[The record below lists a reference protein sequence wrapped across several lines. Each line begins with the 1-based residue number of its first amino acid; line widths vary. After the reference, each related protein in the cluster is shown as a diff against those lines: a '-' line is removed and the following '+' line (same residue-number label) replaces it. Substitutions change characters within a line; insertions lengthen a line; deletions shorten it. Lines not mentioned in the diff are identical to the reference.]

1 MIHSFFLRAC
11 LFAVMVIGLALGVG
25 AAHATPAQEA
35 ELEKLDKIEAEL
47 TLQREWADY
56 RWKKA
61 SSECYQKYL
70 VNRCLSQTRAQYRK
84 EIDPIRAQEVELNTA
99 QRELRRLLKDERDA
113 KRIADKAD
121 PTKEAERAQN
131 KRAFE
136 QKQVDAAK
144 RAEDLEERRKDAPR
158 RAQENKAGTQLQ

>member
-1 MIHSFFLRAC
+1 MIRFSSFRTC
-11 LFAVMVIGLALGVG
+11 LSAVIAFGLALGMGV
-25 AAHATPAQEA
+25 AQATPAQEA

-61 SSECYQKYL
+61 SSECYEKYL

-99 QRELRRLLKDERDA
+99 QRELRTLLKDERDA

-121 PTKEAERAQN
+121 PAKAVERAQN
-131 KRAFE
+131 KRTYD
-136 QKQVDAAK
+136 QKQEDAAK
-144 RAEDLEERRKDAPR
+144 RAADLEERRKDAPR

>member
-1 MIHSFFLRAC
+1 MIRSFSLPAFLSA
-11 LFAVMVIGLALGVG
+11 AMAIGLALGVG

-61 SSECYQKYL
+61 SAECYEKYL

-113 KRIADKAD
+113 KRKAEKAD
-121 PTKEAERAQN
+121 PAKAAERAEN
-131 KRAFE
+131 VRTFE
-136 QKQVDAAK
+136 EKQRDAAK

>member
-1 MIHSFFLRAC
+1 
-11 LFAVMVIGLALGVG
+11 MVIGLALGVG

>member
-1 MIHSFFLRAC
+1 MNRPLSYSAF
-11 LFAVMVIGLALGVG
+11 LFAAIAFSLALEMGS
-25 AAHATPAQEA
+25 AQATPAQEA
-35 ELEKLDKIEAEL
+35 ELEKLDLIEAEL

-61 SSECYQKYL
+61 SSECYEKYL

-84 EIDPIRAQEVELNTA
+84 EIDPIRAQEVELNAA

-113 KRIADKAD
+113 KRKAEKAD
-121 PTKEAERAQN
+121 SAKAAERAEN
-131 KRAFE
+131 VRTFE
-136 QKQVDAAK
+136 EKQQDAAK
-144 RAEDLEERRKDAPR
+144 RAADLEERRKDAPR

>member
-1 MIHSFFLRAC
+1 MA
-11 LFAVMVIGLALGVG
+11 IGLALGVST
-25 AAHATPAQEA
+25 AQATPAQEA

-99 QRELRRLLKDERDA
+99 QRELRKLLKDERDA

-121 PTKEAERAQN
+121 PTKAAERAQN

>member
-1 MIHSFFLRAC
+1 LIRPFSFSAF
-11 LFAVMVIGLALGVG
+11 LFAAIAFSFALGMG
-25 AAHATPAQEA
+25 AAQATPAQEA
-35 ELEKLDKIEAEL
+35 ELEKLDLIEAEL

-70 VNRCLSQTRAQYRK
+70 VNRCLSQARAQYRK

-99 QRELRRLLKDERDA
+99 QRELRTLLKDERDA
-113 KRIADKAD
+113 KRKAEKSD
-121 PTKEAERAQN
+121 PAKAAERAEN
-131 KRAFE
+131 IRAFE
-136 QKQVDAAK
+136 EKQRDAAR

-158 RAQENKAGTQLQ
+158 RAKENKAGTQLQ

>member
-1 MIHSFFLRAC
+1 MIRPSSLRTC
-11 LFAVMVIGLALGVG
+11 LSAAIAFGLALGMGV
-25 AAHATPAQEA
+25 AQATPAQEA
-35 ELEKLDKIEAEL
+35 ELEKLDKIEVEL

-84 EIDPIRAQEVELNTA
+84 EIDPIRAQEVEINAA
-99 QRELRRLLKDERDA
+99 QRELRKLLKDERDA

-121 PTKEAERAQN
+121 PAKAAERTQN

-136 QKQVDAAK
+136 EKQQDAAK
-144 RAEDLEERRKDAPR
+144 RAADLEERRKDAPR

>member
-1 MIHSFFLRAC
+1 MIHFFFLRTC
-11 LFAVMVIGLALGVG
+11 LSAALAISLVLGVG

-61 SSECYQKYL
+61 SAECYQKYL

-113 KRIADKAD
+113 KRKAEKAD
-121 PTKEAERAQN
+121 PAKAAERAEN
-131 KRAFE
+131 VRTFE
-136 QKQVDAAK
+136 EKQRDAAK

>member
-1 MIHSFFLRAC
+1 LIRPISFSTLLSLAIAF
-11 LFAVMVIGLALGVG
+11 GLALGMG
-25 AAHATPAQEA
+25 AVQATPAQEA

-61 SSECYQKYL
+61 SAECYQKYL
-70 VNRCLSQTRAQYRK
+70 VNRCLGQTRAQYRK

-99 QRELRRLLKDERDA
+99 QRELRKLIKDERDA
-113 KRIADKAD
+113 KRKAEKAD
-121 PTKEAERAQN
+121 PAKAAERAEN
-131 KRAFE
+131 VRAFE
-136 QKQVDAAK
+136 QKQRDAAK

>member
-1 MIHSFFLRAC
+1 LIRSRSLCAFIS
-11 LFAVMVIGLALGVG
+11 AVIALGLSIG
-25 AAHATPAQEA
+25 ADIAQATPAQEA
-35 ELEKLDKIEAEL
+35 ELEKLDLIEAEL

-61 SSECYQKYL
+61 SAECYQTYL
-70 VNRCLSQTRAQYRK
+70 VNRCLSQSRAQYRK

-99 QRELRRLLKDERDA
+99 QRELRKLLKDERDA
-113 KRIADKAD
+113 KRAAEKAD
-121 PTKEAERAQN
+121 PKKAAERAEN
-131 KRAFE
+131 LRAFE
-136 QKQVDAAK
+136 EKQRDAAK

>member
-1 MIHSFFLRAC
+1 LIRPLFCSAFLSA
-11 LFAVMVIGLALGVG
+11 AIAIGLALGMGV
-25 AAHATPAQEA
+25 AQATPAQEA

-61 SSECYQKYL
+61 SSECYEKYL

-99 QRELRRLLKDERDA
+99 QRELRKLLKDERDA

-121 PTKEAERAQN
+121 PAKAAERTQN

-136 QKQVDAAK
+136 EKQQDAAK
-144 RAEDLEERRKDAPR
+144 RAADLEERRKDAPR

>member
-1 MIHSFFLRAC
+1 MA
-11 LFAVMVIGLALGVG
+11 IGLALGAG
-25 AAHATPAQEA
+25 IAKATPAQEA
-35 ELEKLDKIEAEL
+35 ELEKLDMIEAEL

-70 VNRCLSQTRAQYRK
+70 VNRCLSQARTQYRK

-99 QRELRRLLKDERDA
+99 QRELRKLIKDERDA

-121 PTKEAERAQN
+121 PAKAAERAQN

-136 QKQVDAAK
+136 QKQLDAAK

>member
-1 MIHSFFLRAC
+1 MIRSSSLRFFLSTAT
-11 LFAVMVIGLALGVG
+11 LISLALGAG
-25 AAHATPAQEA
+25 ATHATPAQEA

-61 SSECYQKYL
+61 SSECYEKYL
-70 VNRCLSQTRAQYRK
+70 VNRCLGQTRAQYRK
-84 EIDPIRAQEVELNTA
+84 EIDPIRAQEVELNAA

-113 KRIADKAD
+113 KRKAEKAD
-121 PTKEAERAQN
+121 PAKAAERAEN
-131 KRAFE
+131 VRAFE
-136 QKQVDAAK
+136 EKQQDAAK
-144 RAEDLEERRKDAPR
+144 RAADLEERRKDAPR

>member
-1 MIHSFFLRAC
+1 LIHPLSFLAFLPAT
-11 LFAVMVIGLALGVG
+11 LVFSLVLGIG
-25 AAHATPAQEA
+25 AAKATPAQEA
-35 ELEKLDKIEAEL
+35 ELEKLDLIEAEL

-70 VNRCLSQTRAQYRK
+70 VNRCLSQARAQYRK
-84 EIDPIRAQEVELNTA
+84 EIDPIRAQEVEVNTA
-99 QRELRRLLKDERDA
+99 QRELRTLLKDERDA

-121 PTKEAERAQN
+121 PAKAAERTQN

-136 QKQVDAAK
+136 EKQQDAAK
-144 RAEDLEERRKDAPR
+144 RAADLEERRKDAPR

>member
-1 MIHSFFLRAC
+1 LIRSRSASAF
-11 LFAVMVIGLALGVG
+11 LFAAMAISLALGISAVQ
-25 AAHATPAQEA
+25 ATPAQEA
-35 ELEKLDKIEAEL
+35 ELEKLDLIEAEL

-61 SSECYQKYL
+61 SAECYQKYL
-70 VNRCLSQTRAQYRK
+70 VNRCLSQARAQYRK

-99 QRELRRLLKDERDA
+99 QRELRKLLKDERDA
-113 KRIADKAD
+113 KRAAEKAD
-121 PTKEAERAQN
+121 PAKAAERAQN

-136 QKQVDAAK
+136 QKQEDAAK

>member
-11 LFAVMVIGLALGVG
+11 LSAAMAIGLALGVST
-25 AAHATPAQEA
+25 AQATPAQEA

-61 SSECYQKYL
+61 SAECYEKYL

-113 KRIADKAD
+113 KRKAEKAD
-121 PTKEAERAQN
+121 PAKAAERAEN
-131 KRAFE
+131 VRTFE
-136 QKQVDAAK
+136 EKQRDAAK

>member
-1 MIHSFFLRAC
+1 LIRPFFYSIFFLAAIA
-11 LFAVMVIGLALGVG
+11 FGLALGMG
-25 AAHATPAQEA
+25 TAQATPAQEA
-35 ELEKLDKIEAEL
+35 ELERLDLIEAEL

-61 SSECYQKYL
+61 STECYQKYL

-99 QRELRRLLKDERDA
+99 QRELRKLIKDERDA
-113 KRIADKAD
+113 KRAAEKAD
-121 PTKEAERAQN
+121 PKKAEERAEN
-131 KRAFE
+131 VRAFE
-136 QKQVDAAK
+136 EKQREAAK

-158 RAQENKAGTQLQ
+158 RAQENKAGTQLH

>member
-1 MIHSFFLRAC
+1 M
-11 LFAVMVIGLALGVG
+11 AVSLALGAG
-25 AAHATPAQEA
+25 AVQATPAQEA

-61 SSECYQKYL
+61 SSECYEKYL
-70 VNRCLSQTRAQYRK
+70 VNRCLGQTRAQYRK
-84 EIDPIRAQEVELNTA
+84 EIDPIRAQEVELNSA

-113 KRIADKAD
+113 KRKAEKAD
-121 PTKEAERAQN
+121 PAKAAERAEN
-131 KRAFE
+131 VRAFE
-136 QKQVDAAK
+136 EKQQDAAK
-144 RAEDLEERRKDAPR
+144 RAADLEERRKDAPR

>member
-1 MIHSFFLRAC
+1 MA
-11 LFAVMVIGLALGVG
+11 IGLALTVG
-25 AAHATPAQEA
+25 AAQATPAQEA

-61 SSECYQKYL
+61 SAECYQKYL

-84 EIDPIRAQEVELNTA
+84 EIDPIRVQEVELNTA

-131 KRAFE
+131 KRAYE

>member
-1 MIHSFFLRAC
+1 ML
-11 LFAVMVIGLALGVG
+11 IGLALGVG
-25 AAHATPAQEA
+25 AAQATPAQEA

-61 SSECYQKYL
+61 SAECYQKYL

-99 QRELRRLLKDERDA
+99 QRELRKLLKDERDA
-113 KRIADKAD
+113 KRIADKAV

-131 KRAFE
+131 KRAYE

>member
-1 MIHSFFLRAC
+1 
-11 LFAVMVIGLALGVG
+11 MVISLALGVG
-25 AAHATPAQEA
+25 AVQATPAQEA
-35 ELEKLDKIEAEL
+35 ELEKLDLIEAEL

-61 SSECYQKYL
+61 SAECYQKYL

-84 EIDPIRAQEVELNTA
+84 EIDPIRVQEVELNTA

-121 PTKEAERAQN
+121 PAKAAERAQN

>member
-1 MIHSFFLRAC
+1 MIHPLTYSAFLS
-11 LFAVMVIGLALGVG
+11 AVIAFGLLLGMG
-25 AAHATPAQEA
+25 MAQATPAQES
-35 ELEKLDKIEAEL
+35 ELEKLNLIEAEL

-99 QRELRRLLKDERDA
+99 QRELRELLKDERDA

-121 PTKEAERAQN
+121 PAKAAERTQN

-136 QKQVDAAK
+136 EKQRDAAK

>member
-1 MIHSFFLRAC
+1 LIRLFSFSAFLYAAIA
-11 LFAVMVIGLALGVG
+11 FGLVLGMG

-35 ELEKLDKIEAEL
+35 ELEKLDLIEAQL

-61 SSECYQKYL
+61 SSECYQNYL

-99 QRELRRLLKDERDA
+99 QRELRKLLKDERDV
-113 KRIADKAD
+113 KRKAEKAD
-121 PTKEAERAQN
+121 PAKAAERAEN
-131 KRAFE
+131 VRAFE
-136 QKQVDAAK
+136 EKQRDAAK

>member
-1 MIHSFFLRAC
+1 LIRSLSFSAFFTATA
-11 LFAVMVIGLALGVG
+11 FGLALGMG
-25 AAHATPAQEA
+25 AAQATPAQEA

-61 SSECYQKYL
+61 SSECYEKYL

-84 EIDPIRAQEVELNTA
+84 EIDPIRVQEVELNAA

-113 KRIADKAD
+113 KRKAEKAD
-121 PTKEAERAQN
+121 PAKAAERAEN
-131 KRAFE
+131 VRAFE
-136 QKQVDAAK
+136 EKQQDAAK
-144 RAEDLEERRKDAPR
+144 RAADLEERRKDAPR

>member
-1 MIHSFFLRAC
+1 LIRPISFSTLLSVAIAF
-11 LFAVMVIGLALGVG
+11 GLAFGMG
-25 AAHATPAQEA
+25 AAQATPAQEA
-35 ELEKLDKIEAEL
+35 ELEKLDLIEAEL
-47 TLQREWADY
+47 ILQREWADY

-99 QRELRRLLKDERDA
+99 QRELRKLLKDERDA
-113 KRIADKAD
+113 KRAAEKVDPAKA
-121 PTKEAERAQN
+121 AERVEN
-131 KRAFE
+131 VRAFE
-136 QKQVDAAK
+136 EKQQDAAK
-144 RAEDLEERRKDAPR
+144 RAADLEERRKDAPR

>member
-1 MIHSFFLRAC
+1 LIRASSLRFFLSAAM
-11 LFAVMVIGLALGVG
+11 AVSLALGAG
-25 AAHATPAQEA
+25 AVQATPAQEA

-61 SSECYQKYL
+61 SSECYEKYL

-84 EIDPIRAQEVELNTA
+84 EIDPIRAQEVELNAA

-113 KRIADKAD
+113 KRKAEKAD
-121 PTKEAERAQN
+121 SAKAAERAEN
-131 KRAFE
+131 VRTFE
-136 QKQVDAAK
+136 EKQQDAAK
-144 RAEDLEERRKDAPR
+144 RAADLEERRKDAPR

>member
-1 MIHSFFLRAC
+1 LIHPLSFSAFLPAT
-11 LFAVMVIGLALGVG
+11 LVFSLVLGIG
-25 AAHATPAQEA
+25 AAQATPAQEA
-35 ELEKLDKIEAEL
+35 ELEKLDLIEAEL

-84 EIDPIRAQEVELNTA
+84 EIDPIRAQEVELNAA
-99 QRELRRLLKDERDA
+99 QRELRKLLKDEQ
-113 KRIADKAD
+113 KA
-121 PTKEAERAQN
+121 AERAEN
-131 KRAFE
+131 VRTFE
-136 QKQVDAAK
+136 EKQQDAAK
-144 RAEDLEERRKDAPR
+144 RAADLEERRKDAPR

>member
-1 MIHSFFLRAC
+1 MAIS
-11 LFAVMVIGLALGVG
+11 LALWVG
-25 AAHATPAQEA
+25 AAQATPAQEA

-47 TLQREWADY
+47 TLQREWVDY

-61 SSECYQKYL
+61 SSECYEKYL

-113 KRIADKAD
+113 KRKAEKAD
-121 PTKEAERAQN
+121 PTKAAERAQN
-131 KRAFE
+131 KRTFE
-136 QKQVDAAK
+136 QKQEDAAR
-144 RAEDLEERRKDAPR
+144 RAADLEERRKDAPR

>member
-1 MIHSFFLRAC
+1 LIRASSLRFFLSA
-11 LFAVMVIGLALGVG
+11 ATVISLALGAG
-25 AAHATPAQEA
+25 ATHATPAQEA

-61 SSECYQKYL
+61 SSECYEKYL
-70 VNRCLSQTRAQYRK
+70 VNRCLGQTRAQYRK
-84 EIDPIRAQEVELNTA
+84 EIDPIRAQEVELNSA

-113 KRIADKAD
+113 KRKAEKAD
-121 PTKEAERAQN
+121 PAKAAERAEN
-131 KRAFE
+131 VRAFE
-136 QKQVDAAK
+136 EKQQDAAK
-144 RAEDLEERRKDAPR
+144 RAADLEERRKDAPR

>member
-1 MIHSFFLRAC
+1 LIHSFFLRSC
-11 LFAVMVIGLALGVG
+11 LFAAMAISLALGVG
-25 AAHATPAQEA
+25 AAQATPAQEA

-61 SSECYQKYL
+61 SSECYEKYL

-84 EIDPIRAQEVELNTA
+84 EIDPIRAQEVELNAA

-113 KRIADKAD
+113 KRKAEKAD
-121 PTKEAERAQN
+121 PAKAAERAEN
-131 KRAFE
+131 VRTFE
-136 QKQVDAAK
+136 EKQQDAAK
-144 RAEDLEERRKDAPR
+144 RAADLEERRKDAPR

>member
-1 MIHSFFLRAC
+1 LIRSFFYSTC
-11 LFAVMVIGLALGVG
+11 LLAAIAFGLALGIG
-25 AAHATPAQEA
+25 TAQATPAQEA
-35 ELEKLDKIEAEL
+35 ELERLDLIEAEL

-99 QRELRRLLKDERDA
+99 QRELRKLIKDERDA
-113 KRIADKAD
+113 KRAAEKAD
-121 PTKEAERAQN
+121 PKKAEERTEN
-131 KRAFE
+131 VRAFE
-136 QKQVDAAK
+136 EKQREAAK

-158 RAQENKAGTQLQ
+158 RAQENKAGTQLH

>member
-1 MIHSFFLRAC
+1 MIRPLFCSAFLSA
-11 LFAVMVIGLALGVG
+11 AIAIGLVLGMG
-25 AAHATPAQEA
+25 IAQATPAQEA

-61 SSECYQKYL
+61 SSECYEKYL

-99 QRELRRLLKDERDA
+99 QRELRKLLKDERDA

-121 PTKEAERAQN
+121 PAKAAERTQN

-136 QKQVDAAK
+136 EKQQDAAK
-144 RAEDLEERRKDAPR
+144 RAADLEERRKDAPR

>member
-1 MIHSFFLRAC
+1 MIRISSLRAC
-11 LFAVMVIGLALGVG
+11 LSVALAIGLALGVG
-25 AAHATPAQEA
+25 AARATPVQEA

-47 TLQREWADY
+47 SLQREWADY

-61 SSECYQKYL
+61 SAECYQKYL

-84 EIDPIRAQEVELNTA
+84 EVDPIRAQEVELNTA
-99 QRELRRLLKDERDA
+99 QRELRKLLKDERDA
-113 KRIADKAD
+113 KRAAEKAD
-121 PTKEAERAQN
+121 PAKAAERTQN

-136 QKQVDAAK
+136 QKQEDAAK
-144 RAEDLEERRKDAPR
+144 RAADLEERRKDAPR

>member
-1 MIHSFFLRAC
+1 MIRRTPPHFFLS
-11 LFAVMVIGLALGVG
+11 AVMLVGLALGVCS
-25 AAHATPAQEA
+25 AQATPAQEA
-35 ELEKLDKIEAEL
+35 ELVKLDMIEAEL

-61 SSECYQKYL
+61 SAECYQAYF
-70 VNRCLSQTRAQYRK
+70 VNRCLSQSRAQYRK

-99 QRELRRLLKDERDA
+99 QRELRKLLKDERDA

-121 PTKEAERAQN
+121 PAKAVERAQN

-136 QKQVDAAK
+136 QKQEDAAK
-144 RAEDLEERRKDAPR
+144 RAADLEERRKDAPR

>member
-1 MIHSFFLRAC
+1 MIRSFSFSAFLSA
-11 LFAVMVIGLALGVG
+11 ALIFSVVLGIG
-25 AAHATPAQEA
+25 AAQATPAQEA
-35 ELEKLDKIEAEL
+35 ELEKLDLIEAEL

-70 VNRCLSQTRAQYRK
+70 VNRCLSQTRTQYRK
-84 EIDPIRAQEVELNTA
+84 EIDPIRAQEVELNAA
-99 QRELRRLLKDERDA
+99 QRELRKLLKDERDA
-113 KRIADKAD
+113 KRAAEKAD
-121 PTKEAERAQN
+121 PAKAAERAEN
-131 KRAFE
+131 VRAFE
-136 QKQVDAAK
+136 EKQRDAAK